1 MKCSNCGCLFKGNRR
16 RAYCDNCTPLNKT
29 RNLARSIQRE
39 KHEIDFVAIDGEG
52 VLRPNGTH
60 DYILLSAGS
69 SSLYGASSER
79 LTFPTIM
86 EFLWS
91 TFCDNPTAT
100 YCGFY
105 LGYDF
110 TNWLKDLPEDRAR
123 MLLTKEGIAL
133 RSRTN
138 SGENRIPFPVRYA
151 GWEFDMLGM
160 KRFKLRAMGE
170 KSWMY
175 ICDTGAF
182 FQTSFLNVINPKAWP
197 EPIVTDEE
205 FELIKQGKEERGAI
219 VDFGQPVD
227 EDMIKYNVLEND
239 ILGRV
244 MNRYNEGLVNI
255 GVKLNRKQWFGPGQ
269 VAQEWMNNN
278 DVPTREDHSMA
289 IDPFIMEAGRSSY
302 YGGWFEIFAH
312 GHIPGTSYL
321 YDINSAYPY
330 AMASLP
336 CLIHGSWEVHTPP
349 IGDWN
354 NPDILC
360 LVYGTISG
368 SNQWIGSMPFRT
380 KQGRILRPQRT
391 KGWYW
396 AHEIRLAKECGL
408 TDEINVEGIV
418 TYKSCNC
425 SPPFAGLRDLY
436 NHRLRMGKNTPEGKA
451 SKLTYNSAYG
461 KCAQSI
467 GMAKYANPIY
477 ASLVTSA
484 CRSMILSA
492 IGSHPNG
499 ANDVLMIAT
508 DGIAFKTKHPSLD
521 LSEEELGKWSASKSE
536 NLTLFMPGM
545 YWDDETRRRLRL
557 QEDPVLKSR
566 GVSAVSL
573 SNQIHELDELFS
585 GGEYFPT
592 TQLHIN
598 FNMVSPIQALAR
610 NKWETAGLVT
620 LSDTRNIDA
629 NPGQKRYPNKVIK
642 DRGMIRTIPYEEGP
656 VLESTPYEKRFGLEM
671 NELKDMEAMGPD
683 GDIMMLFAHALGL
696 R

>member
-1 MKCSNCGCLFKGNRR
+1 MKCQNCGCLFIGDRR
-16 RAYCDNCTPLNKT
+16 RVYCDNCSPLNKHLSRT
-29 RNLARSIQRE
+29 IQRD
-39 KHEIDFVAIDGEG
+39 KHEVDFIAVDGEG
-52 VLRPNGTH
+52 VLRPDGSH
-60 DYILLSAGS
+60 DYILLSVGD
-69 SSLYGASSER
+69 SSLYGIHGER

-91 TFCDNPTAT
+91 CFCNNPDAT

-133 RSRTN
+133 RSRTK
-138 SGENRIPFPVRYA
+138 SGDNRIPFPVRYE

-160 KRFKLRAMGE
+160 KRFKLRAAGE

-182 FQTSFLNVINPKAWP
+182 FQTSFLNVINPKQWP
-197 EPIVTDEE
+197 EPVVTNEE
-205 FELIKQGKEERGAI
+205 FELIKQGKKERGAI
-219 VDFGQPVD
+219 VDFNCEVD
-227 EDMIKYNVLEND
+227 KDMIKYNILEND
-239 ILGRV
+239 VLSRV
-244 MNRYNEGLVNI
+244 MTRYNEGLVNI

-278 DVPTREDHSMA
+278 DVPTREDHSMV
-289 IDPFIMEAGRSSY
+289 ISPFIMEAGRSSY

-336 CLIHGSWEVHTPP
+336 CLMHGQWEVNVPTD
-349 IGDWN
+349 INDWN
-354 NPDILC
+354 NPDRLC
-360 LVYGTISG
+360 LVYGTVKG
-368 SNQWIGSMPFRT
+368 SNRWIGSMPFRT

-396 AHEIRLAKECGL
+396 AHEIRLAKECRL
-408 TDEINVEGIV
+408 IDEVSAESTI
-418 TYKSCNC
+418 TYKPCEC
-425 SPPFAGLRDLY
+425 TPPFRGLQSLY
-436 NHRLRMGKNTPEGKA
+436 QYRLKMGKNTPEGKA

-467 GMAKYANPIY
+467 GVAKYANPIY
-477 ASLVTSA
+477 ASLITSA

-492 IGSHPNG
+492 IGTHPNG
-499 ANDVLMIAT
+499 ADDVLMIAT
-508 DGIAFKTKHPSLD
+508 DGIAFRTEHPLLE
-521 LSEEELGKWSASKSE
+521 LSETELGKWSASTSE

-545 YWDDETRRRLRL
+545 YWDDNTRERLRL
-557 QEDPVLKSR
+557 QEDPALKSR
-566 GVSAVSL
+566 GVSANSL
-573 SNQIHELDELFS
+573 AEQISELDSLFDR
-585 GGEYFPT
+585 GQFFPT
-592 TQLHIN
+592 TKLHIS

-620 LSDTRNIDA
+620 TDDTRNIDA
-629 NPGQKRYPNKVIK
+629 NPGQKRYPNKIINDK
-642 DRGMIRTIPYEEGP
+642 GIIRSIPYEEGP
-656 VLESTPYEKRFGLEM
+656 QLESTPYEKRFGLEM
-671 NELKDMEAMGPD
+671 SEIRDMEAMGPD